1 MALSLM
7 TGNVPEVEVGWR
19 GAESLAGPP
28 NTVPQ
33 NLRHVV
39 QPQEACSSPGGLGLS
54 SSFISVTQVAWG
66 SPLRSLRPSGCPRHS
81 VDHSGLSL
89 SPLHCPPTSWNCSML
104 IVRHREK

>member
-1 MALSLM
+1 MGLRA
-7 TGNVPEVEVGWR
+7 WQ
-19 GAESLAGPP
+19 GPQHC
-28 NTVPQ
+28 TT
-33 NLRHVV
+33 
-39 QPQEACSSPGGLGLS
+39 QPEACGPATGGLQLSSGASVS

-66 SPLRSLRPSGCPRHS
+66 SPLRSPRPSGCPRHS